1 LNENYTIKFVSTVF
15 GIERGQIIMSVV
27 KFDYSKAKSFFSE
40 HEVEYLK
47 SSIEKSVENLM
58 NGTGAGGD

>member
-1 LNENYTIKFVSTVF
+1 
-15 GIERGQIIMSVV
+15 MSVV